1 MRRGLTA
8 KQSGFVA
15 EFLNNGGNATAAYRK
30 AFNAKGATTVVSA
43 MAYKLRHRPA
53 IVAALAA
60 SEAASAAA
68 VQSAVERYGVTAE
81 RVADE
86 MARLA
91 FTRLDQV
98 CRVARVPGRDGK
110 PVMALEV
117 RPFDEIE
124 GDALSALVK
133 VRRSAGGEVTVEL
146 ADKLAALNSLAR
158 LKGWIAD
165 KPAPPANLVMFKVE
179 R

>member
-1 MRRGLTA
+1 M
-8 KQSGFVA
+8 K
-15 EFLNNGGNATAAYRK
+15 
-30 AFNAKGATTVVSA
+30 
-43 MAYKLRHRPA
+43 
-53 IVAALAA
+53 ALAKA
-60 SEAASAAA
+60 QEASALA
-68 VQSAVERYGVTAE
+68 VDEAVTRYAISAD

-98 CRVARVPGRDGK
+98 ASVRTEVGADGK
-110 PVMALEV
+110 RRQVVMV
-117 RPFDEIE
+117 RDFSDV
-124 GDALSALVK
+124 DAQALSALVK
-133 VRRSAGGEVTVEL
+133 VKRSASGEVSVEL

-165 KPAPPANLVMFKVE
+165 KPSTPGNLVMLRVE